1 MNWTEHTIGRA
12 LCRQTFNR
20 SALVLVP
27 NCNWTG
33 NECDVLVVEK
43 GLRIIDIEVKISRAD
58 LKADLKKDKWWRSFD
73 WRMHGEW
80 KGRWEDRPREQRQ
93 WPEKVWKHYYA
104 MPKAIWTPDLLAFL
118 PVNSGILLLAE
129 PNERDR
135 VQVVVRCERMA
146 KPNRDAEKL
155 APAAVL
161 DIARLANLRMWEAYG
176 KLEAKQTAGQTQA
189 SDGL

>member
-58 LKADLKKDKWWRSFD
+58 LKADAKKSKWWHTLGYIEARD
-73 WRMHGEW
+73 
-80 KGRWEDRPREQRQ
+80 KGMDVANWNRWDHKEPLQ
-93 WPEKVWKHYYA
+93 WPRKVWKHYYA
-104 MPKAIWTPDLLAFL
+104 MPKAIWTPALLAFL
-118 PVNSGILLLAE
+118 PANSGILLLSE
-129 PNERDR
+129 PCEHDT
-135 VQVVVRCERMA
+135 VPVVIRCERA
-146 KPNRDAEKL
+146 PKPNRDAEKL

-161 DIARLANLRMWEAYG
+161 DIARLANLRMWEAYA
-176 KLEAKQTAGQTQA
+176 KLEAA
-189 SDGL
+189 

>member
-1 MNWTEHTIGRA
+1 MKWTEHTIGRA

-43 GLRIIDIEVKISRAD
+43 NLRIIDIEVKISRAD
-58 LKADLKKDKWWRSFD
+58 LKADAKKAKWWESLSYAEATARGLDPWSAKIPVA
-73 WRMHGEW
+73 W
-80 KGRWEDRPREQRQ
+80 PR
-93 WPEKVWKHYYA
+93 KVWKHYYA
-104 MPKAIWTPDLLAFL
+104 MPKAIWTSELLACV
-118 PVNSGILLLAE
+118 PANSGILLLSE
-129 PNERDR
+129 PYAHDT
-135 VQVVVRCERMA
+135 VPVVIQCERQA

-161 DIARLANLRMWEAYG
+161 DIARLANLRMWEAYA
-176 KLEAKQTAGQTQA
+176 KLEAKP
-189 SDGL
+189 